1 MATPSPA
8 ASFNAQPGT
17 FGTLAGVSSGGVP
30 QMIGDLSPLPR
41 LTAAQAGLPPPFPP
55 PQPPGVPRPSV
66 RTMVVPSI
74 RTIKV
79 SENQSPLPQDR
90 FYYTFNYFD
99 NVNGSVNARLQSPAG
114 DFQIFR
120 EIFGFEKTFNDG
132 QGSIGLR
139 VPLNTVSAAT
149 RAPASFGTFG
159 GSSTAVGDLSIIGKY
174 ILLQDKESGSV
185 LSGGV
190 ALTAPTGPGRFAGF
204 STFGGGP
211 HTTTFQ
217 PFLGYLLNFGDL
229 YLHGFTAL
237 DVPCTSQDV
246 TMIYNDLGLGY
257 YLRRDTPDSGSD
269 RLVTL
274 IAPTFEVHVNDP
286 LNHRNAF
293 NFFDPAATPDMVN
306 LTYGLNI
313 GFGRNT
319 FLTTAL
325 VTPVTGP
332 RPFAL
337 EAMAF
342 VNVFFGRTAR
352 QAPINPPVLGGP

>member
-1 MATPSPA
+1 MSAVA
-8 ASFNAQPGT
+8 NQPDT
-17 FGTLAGVSSGGVP
+17 FGTLAGITSGGLP
-30 QMIGDLSPLPR
+30 QMIGDLGQLPM
-41 LTAAQAGLPPPFPP
+41 LTAAQASLPPPFPP
-55 PQPPGVPRPSV
+55 PKPPGVPRPSV
-66 RTMVVPSI
+66 STMVVPSI

-79 SENQSPLPQDR
+79 SENQSPLPHDR
-90 FYYTFNYFD
+90 VYYTFNYFD
-99 NVNGSVNARLQSPAG
+99 NVNGSVNERLHAPIQG
-114 DFQIFR
+114 IQVFR

-139 VPLNTVSAAT
+139 VPLNTVSAASH
-149 RAPASFGTFG
+149 APAAYGTFG
-159 GSSTAVGDLSIIGKY
+159 GSSTAVGDLSLIGKY
-174 ILLQDKESGSV
+174 ILLRDAESGSL

-190 ALTAPTGPGRFAGF
+190 AITAPTGPGRFAGF

-211 HTTTFQ
+211 HTTSFQ
-217 PFLGYLLNFGDL
+217 PFLGYLINSGNW

-246 TMIYNDLGLGY
+246 TMIYNDIGLGY
-257 YLRRDTPDSGSD
+257 YLRRDAPDSGLN

-293 NFFDPAATPDMVN
+293 NALDPAATPDMVN
-306 LTYGLNI
+306 LTYGMNI
-313 GFGRNT
+313 GFNQNT
-319 FLTTAL
+319 FLTMAV

-332 RPFAL
+332 RPFEL

-342 VNVFFGRTAR
+342 LNVFFGRSAR
-352 QAPINPPVLGGP
+352 QAPIVPPVIGGS